1 MDFDEL
7 TAMMCMYKLDL
18 LREEMWAIEQV
29 VVDVIVRSP

>member
-18 LREEMWAIEQV
+18 LREEMWAIQV